1 MPHDLVIRNARIVD
15 GSGRPA
21 FAGDVAVDGDRIA
34 QVGAVDGGG
43 RREIDAGGDLV
54 APGWVDVHTHY
65 DGQATWDGLLTP
77 SCWHGVT
84 TVVMGNCGVGFA
96 PVRAEQ
102 REALI
107 RLMEGV
113 EDIPG
118 TALHEGIRWEW
129 ESFPEYLDAL
139 ERRRFALDVGAQLP
153 HGAVRLYAM
162 GERGADHAEAPTT
175 AEIADMARIARE
187 AVRAGALGFS
197 TSRTINHRSSDGRHT
212 PSLTA
217 GRDELV
223 GVALGL
229 REAGAGVLQ
238 LVSDFD
244 DVDREFDL
252 LEAMVEASGRP
263 LSITLLQNHTRPDDW
278 SRVLARIERA
288 ARAGLPIK
296 GQVPARPIGLLLGLQ
311 ATLHPF
317 CTHPS
322 FQPLAGR
329 PLADVVA
336 RLREP
341 AVRAAILAE
350 TGNPLAAAMLGDFEK
365 IFPLGDPP
373 DYEPGPE
380 ASLAARAR
388 ARGVSPAALAYDAL
402 LEQDGRALLYRPVM
416 NYAAGDLEVTRAMLE
431 HPDTVP
437 GLGDAGAHCG
447 LICDGSFPTF
457 LASHWARDR
466 ARGKRLPL
474 ERLVKQ
480 QTADTAAL
488 VGLSD
493 RGVLAPG
500 QKADLNLIDWGALG
514 VAAPEIAFDLPAGGK
529 RLVQRA
535 RGYRATVV
543 SGQVTFES
551 GEPTGALPGRLIRGS
566 RSG

>member
-1 MPHDLVIRNARIVD
+1 MSHDLVIRNARVVD
-15 GSGRPA
+15 GTGRPA
-21 FAGDVAVDGDRIA
+21 FEGDVAVDGDRIA
-34 QVGAVDGGG
+34 QVGSVEGRG

-65 DGQATWDGLLTP
+65 DGQATWDAQLSP

-96 PVRAEQ
+96 PVRASQ

-162 GERGADHAEAPTT
+162 GERGADHAEAPTPD
-175 AEIADMARIARE
+175 EITEMARVARQ
-187 AVRAGALGFS
+187 AVEAGALGFT

-217 GRDELV
+217 GRDELI

-229 REAGAGVLQ
+229 RAAGAGVLQ

-252 LEAMVEASGRP
+252 LEAMVAASGRP
-263 LSITLLQNHTRPDDW
+263 LSITLLQNPARPDDW
-278 SRVLARIERA
+278 SFVLARIERA
-288 ARAGLPIK
+288 SRAGLPIK
-296 GQVPARPIGLLLGLQ
+296 GQVPSRAIGLLLGLQ

-322 FQPLAGR
+322 FVPLAGL
-329 PLADVVA
+329 PLAERVA
-336 RLREP
+336 RLRDP
-341 AVRAAILAE
+341 AVRAAILSEA
-350 TGNPLAAAMLGDFEK
+350 GSPLAAGLLGDFEQM
-365 IFPLGDPP
+365 FPFGDPP

-388 ARGVSPAALAYDAL
+388 ARGVSPSELAYDAL

-447 LICDGSFPTF
+447 MICDGSFPTF
-457 LASHWARDR
+457 LVSHWAKDR
-466 ARGKRLPL
+466 VRGKRLPL

-500 QKADLNLIDWGALG
+500 KKADLNRIDWDALG
-514 VAAPEIAFDLPAGGK
+514 TAPPEIVFDLPAGGR
-529 RLVQRA
+529 RLVQRG

-543 SGQVTFES
+543 SGQVTFED
-551 GEPTGALPGRLIRGS
+551 GESTGALPGRFIRGS